1 MGHIN
6 QNSLVPAC
14 PVIVDQSILKKI
26 GNTPLIHLENISKQY
41 PNVEIYAKAE
51 WRNAGGS
58 VKSRPALQMIEDGEA
73 SGELTKDKI
82 ILDST
87 SGNTGI
93 AYALIG
99 KIKGYQ
105 VKLVMPANAVKERK
119 GVMADFYGA
128 EIVSSSPFEGSD
140 GAIILAKEI
149 YDKDPDKYFMPDQY
163 NNDSNWRA
171 HYLHTAEEIWKQT
184 DGEITHFCAGIGTG
198 GTIMGN
204 TRKFRELNPK
214 IQCYAVEPAE
224 ELHGLEGLK
233 HMASSIVPGIY
244 DESILDGKISVVT
257 EDGYDMVAT
266 LEKEEGILVGHS
278 SAAAV
283 VAAMELAGKIDKGV
297 IVTIFPDSCDTTYIN
312 FSKFKEY
319 YESQSPTA
327 LPKADN

>member
-1 MGHIN
+1 MGQIN
-6 QNSLVPAC
+6 QKNLAPAC

-26 GNTPLIHLENISKQY
+26 GNTPLIHLENISKQF

-73 SGELTKDKI
+73 SGQLIPDKI

-87 SGNTGI
+87 SGNTGV

-99 KIKGYQ
+99 KIKGYR
-105 VKLVMPANAVKERK
+105 VKLVMPGNAIKERK

-149 YDKDPDKYFMPDQY
+149 YDKEPDKYFMPDQY

-204 TRKFRELNPK
+204 TRKFRELNPNIK
-214 IQCYAVEPAE
+214 CYAVEPAE

-244 DESILDGKISVVT
+244 DESILDGKISVIT
-257 EDGYDMVAT
+257 EDAYNMVET

-278 SAAAV
+278 SAAAT
-283 VAAMELAGKIDKGV
+283 VAAMELARRIEKGTV
-297 IVTIFPDSCDTTYIN
+297 VTVFPDSCDTTYIN

-319 YESQSPTA
+319 YESQSPPA
-327 LPKADN
+327 VPKSDS

>member
-6 QNSLVPAC
+6 QKNLAPAC

-26 GNTPLIHLENISKQY
+26 GNTPLIHLENLSKRY

-73 SGELTKDKI
+73 SGQLTKDKI

-99 KIKGYQ
+99 KIKGYR
-105 VKLVMPANAVKERK
+105 VKLVMPANVIKERK

-149 YDKDPDKYFMPDQY
+149 YEKDLDKYFMPDQY
-163 NNDSNWRA
+163 NNPSNWRA

-184 DGEITHFCAGIGTG
+184 NGEITHFCAGIGTG
-198 GTIMGN
+198 GTIMGS
-204 TRKFRELNPK
+204 TRRFRELNSK
-214 IQCYAVEPAE
+214 IKCYAMEPAE

-233 HMASSIVPGIY
+233 HMGSSIVPGIY
-244 DESILDGKISVVT
+244 DESILDGKISVAT
-257 EDGYDMVAT
+257 EDAYDMLET

-283 VAAMELAGKIDKGV
+283 IASMELAEKIDTGV
-297 IVTIFPDSCDTTYIN
+297 IVTVFPDSCDTTYIN
-312 FSKFKEY
+312 FNKFKEF